1 MKSKRIAISLIMPA
15 ALLLNSTSHA
25 LTLKGIE
32 IPAQINTGQNTLVLN
47 GAGIRSKFVFDIY
60 VGALYLNNKTSS
72 ADAIINDQGAKQVS
86 MYFTYDEISREKMTN
101 GWNEG
106 FEKVLNDQEHE
117 QLKSQIVMFNHA
129 FGKTVAGDVIAV
141 QYTPGIGTRVIINN
155 ETKATIPGFDFHQAL
170 MKIWFGNDPVD
181 EGLKQGML
189 GKMSAN

>member
-129 FGKTVAGDVIAV
+129 FSKTVAGDVIAV
-141 QYTPGIGTRVIINN
+141 QYTPGVGTRVIINN
-155 ETKATIPGFDFHQAL
+155 ETKTTIPGFDFHQAL

-189 GKMSAN
+189 GNMSAN